1 MTVLTTCRS
10 IGAILFVLICSDPH
24 AVGAEDVGVPPD
36 ESVRSSLVDVVP
48 LRYPPLTLTRD
59 PFARPASFERT
70 AGVGVPLAALEDPGL
85 TLPPNAGAPAF
96 EAASVPMGGATVQA
110 VITGGAPRALL
121 QIGTTTTIVG
131 LGSRVGAASIVKID
145 GHGIQLSDGTR
156 LSLAGPGR

>member
-1 MTVLTTCRS
+1 MTVSTTCRS

-24 AVGAEDVGVPPD
+24 AAGAEDAGAPPD
-36 ESVRSSLVDVVP
+36 DGPRSALVDVVP
-48 LRYPPLTLTRD
+48 LRYPPLTLSRD
-59 PFARPASFERT
+59 PFARPASFERIV
-70 AGVGVPLAALEDPGL
+70 AMSSPPAPLGDPGFA
-85 TLPPNAGAPAF
+85 LPPNAGAPPF
-96 EAASVPMGGATVQA
+96 EAASVPLGGATVQA

-121 QIGTTTTIVG
+121 QIGTSTTIVG